1 MASSDTLDFLNNY
14 IYLFHTDEYV
24 FIPTFPDTIQDSMTS
39 SFSETNAL
47 SRSAPVFAFSNAGP
61 RSVQVTLKLHRDMVQ
76 DINFNASNLIIEDL
90 GDDYVDTII
99 KKLQSISVPKYI
111 ASTSSVEPPKVAVRF
126 GDEIFIK
133 GIVSGQ
139 VSVTYEKP
147 ILDNGKYAIVTVAFN
162 VSEMD
167 PYDALSIQEQGSF
180 RGLTKTFKKG
190 IVLF

>member
-1 MASSDTLDFLNNY
+1 MVSSDTLDFLNNY